1 MKKMLFLGT
10 FCLVVLLGVSFP
22 IYGAE
27 TVKIGIIKPLTGPVA
42 YDGRNWVTGAQI
54 AAEEIN
60 KAGGALGRQIELVVE
75 DGMCVPAESVNAAE
89 KLITRSKVVAIMGC
103 YCSSS
108 SGAVMEVVKKYQIP
122 QMTGI
127 STSPKLTEL
136 GNPWFFRATANSNL
150 YADSFAKGILDL
162 TQAKQ
167 IAFLVVNDDWGRG
180 TIDAFSSR
188 FEKLGAKIVAK
199 DVFAPNES
207 DFYPFLT
214 KIKAL
219 NPDVLYVVANT
230 EPAAKI
236 AKQFDEV
243 GMKAKLFGEGPWA
256 QESFIK
262 LAGKAAEGKYSLVK
276 YVYTIPG
283 ERNARLVSEFRKR
296 ANEAPPQEFL
306 AGYTCTHIMAEGI
319 KRAGGTDAEKLR
331 LALEKTD
338 YDGLNGKYRFD
349 EKHQAYGF
357 DLYLTQTQNANPV
370 VVKQVRVGKP

>member
-1 MKKMLFLGT
+1 
-10 FCLVVLLGVSFP
+10 
-22 IYGAE
+22 
-27 TVKIGIIKPLTGPVA
+27 
-42 YDGRNWVTGAQI
+42 
-54 AAEEIN
+54 
-60 KAGGALGRQIELVVE
+60 
-75 DGMCVPAESVNAAE
+75 
-89 KLITRSKVVAIMGC
+89 
-103 YCSSS
+103 
-108 SGAVMEVVKKYQIP
+108 
-122 QMTGI
+122 MTGI

-162 TQAKQ
+162 TKAKQ

-188 FEKLGAKIVAK
+188 FEKLGAKILAK
-199 DVFAPNES
+199 DVFTPNES

-219 NPDVLYVVANT
+219 NADILYVVANT

-236 AKQFDEV
+236 AKQFDEI

-262 LAGKAAEGKYSLVK
+262 LAGKASEGKYSLVK

-283 ERNARLVSEFRKR
+283 EKNAQLVSEFRKR

-357 DLYLTQTQNANPV
+357 DLYLTQTQNAKPV
-370 VVKQVRVGKP
+370 VVKQVRVEKP